1 MDEGGFS
8 LGDANIAIIGLGLMG
23 GSLALSLKKHCRK
36 LSALD
41 PHVPTLALARRRN
54 IVDVADSDP
63 EKILADADLVVLACP
78 VPAIL
83 DWVQCLP
90 DYVQHPCIVID
101 IGSTKRAIVTAFDTL
116 PDNFDPIGGHA
127 ICGRERLS
135 LENAV
140 EDLYQNAPFVLI
152 SLARTSQKARNAA
165 LQLVSV
171 VGAEPLWLSAA
182 EHDRFL
188 ASTSHLP
195 YLISSALALATT
207 EEARPFVG
215 PGFRSASRLAGTPI
229 SMMLGVLL
237 SNQDNILAAV
247 QQFQEQLSKIEYAL
261 HNNDSDQLEAL
272 LQSSRRQFQ
281 ALIQ

>member
-140 EDLYQNAPFVLI
+140 DDLYQNAPFVLI